1 MEHDGSLHVSRH
13 GPDTYMVVYA
23 PYGPTGTG
31 GWIPSRDFRGDQ
43 ELRDFLSRSH
53 VGPISIEEC
62 IRALTNANDHT
73 IANVRLSQDEWEQ
86 LFPPK

>member
-1 MEHDGSLHVSRH
+1 MEHEGSLHVSRS
-13 GPDTYMVVYA
+13 GLDTYMVAYA

-31 GWIPSRDFRGDQ
+31 GWIPSRDCHGDKD
-43 ELRDFLSRSH
+43 LRDFLSRAH
-53 VGPISIEEC
+53 VGLISIEEC
-62 IRALTNANDHT
+62 IIALANAKDHT